1 MGFQSSFNQLLGTIA
16 GGALGL
22 KHIKGQ
28 EESIE
33 EQKMQGK
40 FNVER
45 EVEREK
51 EHTGKDD
58 DMITAYIKEHPS
70 KFPNMNEM
78 MAARAGQALA
88 NETVSKKNT
97 SEAVKLPNHE
107 AWLKQYMDWYGV
119 GVKEAMKAY
128 DENAMRKTAPT
139 GKTVEKKLST
149 DSDELLN
156 KEKYDYKYKGGK
168 E

>member
-28 EESIE
+28 KESIA

-45 EVEREK
+45 EVEREQ
-51 EHTGKDD
+51 EQNSIADYNAQNG
-58 DMITAYIKEHPS
+58 TAFS
-70 KFPNMNEM
+70 NMNEI

-88 NETVSKKNT
+88 NETISKKHSYMATVPHINK
-97 SEAVKLPNHE
+97 EWV
-107 AWLKQYMDWYGV
+107 KQYMDWYGV
-119 GVKEAMKAY
+119 SRMEADVAF
-128 DENAMRKTAPT
+128 
-139 GKTVEKKLST
+139 KKQHMVV
-149 DSDELLN
+149 N
-156 KEKYDYKYKGGK
+156 KNPEEEGGK